1 MYIHAIFVYLKWKE
15 KTIELNLASFTGWK
29 ALQLSRIYGKFKK
42 LSSRSCF
49 QQCFSLDIL

>member
-1 MYIHAIFVYLKWKE
+1 MYIPAIFVYLKWKE

-29 ALQLSRIYGKFKK
+29 ALQLPRIHGKFKK